1 MKKLKLTG
9 IFILIS
15 IAAFA
20 QSELA
25 TENVILITFDGLRW
39 EELFTGADPELIE
52 NKKYVE
58 DIDHLKATFWKDDA
72 LARREVLMPFFWNT
86 IAKEGQIYGNRKYN
100 NHVDIK
106 NKQWF
111 SYPGY
116 NEILSGFPDDD
127 RIHSNDKIENPNKTV
142 LEFINNQKAF
152 KGEVAAFGSWDV
164 FPYII
169 NEKRSGIPV
178 NAGFETATGND
189 LTDTE
194 KLLNKLQTEVPSPW
208 SSVRLDA
215 FTHNYALEYLKKNQP
230 KMLYISYGET
240 DDFAHEGKYDAYL
253 NSAHRTDQFIKE
265 LWDWAQ
271 SQEQYKG
278 KTTFIITTD
287 HGRGASDK
295 WKDHGIEVKGAG
307 SIWIA
312 VMGPDS
318 EALGEVK
325 TKGQLYQNQVAN
337 TVATLLGLEYTNQKE
352 VGKPISSAIKKM
364 EE

>member
-9 IFILIS
+9 LFFLIS
-15 IAAFA
+15 FVAFA
-20 QSELA
+20 QSDLT
-25 TENVILITFDGLRW
+25 TENVILITFDGFRW

-58 DIDHLKATFWKDDA
+58 DIESLKSTFWKDDA
-72 LARREVLMPFFWNT
+72 LERREILMPFFWNT
-86 IAKEGQIYGNRKYN
+86 IAKEGQIYGNRKYKN
-100 NHVDIK
+100 FVNIK

-116 NEILSGFPDDD
+116 NEILSGFSDDD

-142 LEFINNQKAF
+142 LEFINNQEAY

-169 NEKRSGIPV
+169 NEERSGIPV
-178 NAGFETATGND
+178 NAGFESATGND

-194 KLLNKLQTEVPSPW
+194 KLLNKLQAEVPSPW

-215 FTHNYALEYLKKNQP
+215 FTHNYALEYLQKHQP
-230 KMLYISYGET
+230 KMLFISYGET

-253 NSAHRTDQFIKE
+253 YSAHRTDQFIKE
-265 LWDWAQ
+265 LWNWTQ
-271 SQEQYKG
+271 SQEQYRG

-287 HGRGASDK
+287 HGRGAIDK

-325 TKGQLYQNQVAN
+325 SKGQLYQNQVAN
-337 TVATLLGLEYTNQKE
+337 TVATLLGLDYTNEKE
-352 VGKPISSAIKKM
+352 VGKSISSAIKKM